1 MELGAK
7 YINLQL
13 EKRGSIKNTN
23 SSGKNLKMDQ

>member
-13 EKRGSIKNTN
+13 EKRGERDSIYKIV
-23 SSGKNLKMDQ
+23 KPI